1 MQFKS
6 FIEEYKKIA
15 EQFGERAAVI
25 EESSAISHATLYNE
39 AMALAAAVKPIGGK
53 LVVLALPKSYDY
65 IKALLAVWMAGK
77 AFTPLDVN
85 MPESRMKAILSEV
98 EQFNG
103 EPTLVISTKENLA
116 KLENCANQCL
126 FLIDL
131 DRGEADSQLAS
142 PSTIDAED
150 LAYVIFTSGSTG
162 TPKGVLVEH
171 KGLVNLLREQIKA
184 FRLNHLSRSLF
195 YLSISFDASISD
207 LGTALLAGAALV
219 ILPPQKLSPEKLNET
234 FTKYGI
240 TYIDIPP
247 SVLKLLNPQEKP
259 DCLQSMVIGG
269 EVCPS
274 DIVRQW
280 ARALHLVCVYGPTEA
295 TICTSYTVCD
305 ENWDKPLIGKPIANI
320 KYHLRDPNDQSKE
333 LTVEATQKQE
343 AELYISGLG
352 LARGYLFREKL
363 TAERFIID
371 SNGERLYAT
380 RDRVI
385 ALNDGNF
392 VFCGRID
399 RQFKLRGMLIEP
411 EEIEAALME
420 NSLVKRAAV
429 GKRRLE
435 TRDSEILVAYVE
447 PTKGADDCAHSLRQL
462 LSQRLPKWMLPH
474 RFLFVEKM
482 PQTASGK
489 VDLAALEKLAIN
501 NRAQEQEQLETKQEQ
516 LETKQEK
523 GTKKTVKKIGLTE
536 LVKDCAIEILG
547 CDCFGDDENFFE
559 MGLDSLSTVELAAA
573 VCRVGLPVSP
583 ETIFKNPSVNQLVQH
598 LQHSPES
605 GAKDNQANGESTKVL
620 RALLEQEPLR
630 SQIASIESLL
640 NSSLSERGDERSE
653 RGYKTLITGAAG
665 FLGTYLLAELLFQ
678 SDAKFIALIRAKN
691 EAEALDKL
699 LRSAERYSSK
709 HLQLFADANESGKLE
724 ILLGDIKEERLGL
737 DTYTYSALCQNIG
750 RVIHLAAQVNM
761 AASRQEL
768 MDTNVIGT
776 LNIARLAAATPS
788 KELHYC
794 STLSVFV
801 ATDKN
806 KGSLLESDDLS
817 SETTVY
823 GGYAQTKWLA
833 EVVLRRLG
841 NCRLQKA
848 STGQEPIVDTA
859 TPKGQLDLTV
869 YRLGL
874 ITGDQDNAMA
884 PANDFLGLFIKGLH
898 NAGIGELHT
907 GQAAAAISMDISPVD
922 YVAKAMAEL
931 IYGRDKDRQAERKA
945 GLGAE
950 KQSLSLFNYQ
960 PEHPANNALD
970 AEPSPELNTEQIS
983 QPDHPADYQPETPKV
998 LPALPL
1004 HLQHRSTKTFHIAN
1018 NTSLSLQRLALLIA
1032 EASAGNCGN
1041 SSNGQDKATGAPR
1054 ADLDFKAIAAAK
1066 LAICRLYSPEEF
1078 QMLRTMDLFQ
1088 ATGVDFDMQNT
1099 RQALPHLSIPQ
1110 ISDRLLKKYI
1120 AAALGG

>member
-6 FIEEYKKIA
+6 FIEAYKKII
-15 EQFGERAAVI
+15 EQFGERPAVI

-39 AMALAAAVKPIGGK
+39 ALALAAAIEPIGGK

-65 IKALLAVWMAGK
+65 VKALLAVWMAGK

-85 MPESRMKAILSEV
+85 MPETRMKAIFSEV

-103 EPTLVISTKENLA
+103 EPTLVITTKENLA
-116 KLENCANQCL
+116 KPENCASKCV
-126 FLIDL
+126 FLTDL
-131 DRGEADSQLAS
+131 DQDKAGSQLFEPAA
-142 PSTIDAED
+142 IDAED

-184 FRLNHLSRSLF
+184 FNLNHLSRSLF
-195 YLSISFDASISD
+195 YLSISFDASVSD
-207 LGTALLAGAALV
+207 LGTALLAGASLV
-219 ILPPQKLSPEKLNET
+219 ILPPEKLSPEKLNET
-234 FTKYGI
+234 FTNYGI

-259 DCLQSMVIGG
+259 ACLQSMVIGG

-333 LTVEATQKQE
+333 ITLETNEKQE

-371 SNGERLYAT
+371 STGERLYAT

-385 ALNDGNF
+385 ALKDGNF

-447 PTKGADDCAHSLRQL
+447 PTKDAGDCAHSLRQF

-501 NRAQEQEQLETKQEQ
+501 SRRQELEQIETKQENRA
-516 LETKQEK
+516 KRS
-523 GTKKTVKKIGLTE
+523 GLTA

-559 MGLDSLSTVELAAA
+559 IGLDSLSTVELAAA
-573 VCRVGLPVSP
+573 VCRVGLAVSP
-583 ETIFKNPSVNQLVQH
+583 ETIFKNPSVNQLVRH
-598 LQHSPES
+598 LQHSPQA
-605 GAKDNQANGESTKVL
+605 GAKDNQANGESTEVL
-620 RALLEQEPLR
+620 RALLEQEPLQ

-640 NSSLSERGDERSE
+640 QSSLGERAGERSE
-653 RGYKTLITGAAG
+653 SSDKTLITGAAG
-665 FLGTYLLAELLFQ
+665 FLGTYLLAELLLQ
-678 SDAKFIALIRAKN
+678 SDSKFIALIRAKN
-691 EAEALDKL
+691 KAEATDKL
-699 LRSAERYSSK
+699 LGNAERYSSQFS
-709 HLQLFADANESGKLE
+709 QLFADAIANGRLE
-724 ILLGDIKEERLGL
+724 IFQGDIKEERLGL
-737 DTYTYSALCQNIG
+737 DASTYRKLCQNVG

-776 LNIARLAAATPS
+776 LNIARLAAAIPS

-801 ATDKN
+801 ATDRN
-806 KGSLLESDDLS
+806 RDSLLESDDLS

-833 EVVLRRLG
+833 EVILRRLASSSS
-841 NCRLQKA
+841 QMAKA
-848 STGQEPIVDTA
+848 VQVQIGDAAVL
-859 TPKGQLDLTV
+859 KGGLNLTV

-874 ITGDQDNAMA
+874 ITGDQNNATA
-884 PANDFLGLFIKGLH
+884 PVNDFLGLFIKGLH
-898 NAGIGELHT
+898 NTGIDEELT

-922 YVAKAMAEL
+922 YVAKTMAEL
-931 IYGRDKDRQAERKA
+931 INWRNKYPQAEAKA
-945 GLGAE
+945 DFGA
-950 KQSLSLFNYQ
+950 KRQ
-960 PEHPANNALD
+960 
-970 AEPSPELNTEQIS
+970 
-983 QPDHPADYQPETPKV
+983 
-998 LPALPL
+998 PALPL
-1004 HLQHRSTKTFHIAN
+1004 HPQPRTSKTFHIAN

-1032 EASAGNCGN
+1032 EASAGKQDN
-1041 SSNGQDKATGAPR
+1041 SSSSQYIAKGVPR
-1054 ADLDFKAIAAAK
+1054 ADLDFKAVAAAK

-1088 ATGVDFDMQNT
+1088 ATGVEFDMQNT
-1099 RQALPHLSIPQ
+1099 LQALPHLCIPQ
-1110 ISDRLLKKYI
+1110 ISDQLLKKYI
-1120 AAALGG
+1120 AAALDG

>member
-6 FIEEYKKIA
+6 FIEEYKKIT

-85 MPESRMKAILSEV
+85 MPETRMKGILSEV
-98 EQFNG
+98 EQFNA
-103 EPTLVISTKENLA
+103 EPTLVITTKENLA

-126 FLIDL
+126 FLTDL

-219 ILPPQKLSPEKLNET
+219 ILPPQKLSPEKLNDT

-280 ARALHLVCVYGPTEA
+280 SRALHLVCVYGPTEA

-320 KYHLRDPNDQSKE
+320 KYHLRDPNDAGKE
-333 LTVEATQKQE
+333 ITVEANKKQE

-385 ALNDGNF
+385 ALKDGNF

-447 PTKGADDCAHSLRQL
+447 PTKDAGDCAHSLRQF
-462 LSQRLPKWMLPH
+462 LSQRLPRWMLPH

-501 NRAQEQEQLETKQEQ
+501 NRAQEHEQLETKQEQ
-516 LETKQEK
+516 SAKRTA
-523 GTKKTVKKIGLTE
+523 KKTAKKIGLTE

-605 GAKDNQANGESTKVL
+605 AAKDNQANGESTKVL

-640 NSSLSERGDERSE
+640 NLSLSERGDERSE
-653 RGYKTLITGAAG
+653 KSYKTLITGVAG

-699 LRSAERYSSK
+699 LRNAERYSSK
-709 HLQLFADANESGKLE
+709 YRQLFADAIKSGKLE

-737 DTYTYSALCQNIG
+737 DTYTYSALCQSIG

-801 ATDKN
+801 ATDRN

-833 EVVLRRLG
+833 EVILRRLG
-841 NCRLQKA
+841 NCRLPKA
-848 STGQEPIVDTA
+848 STGQEPIVDTK

-874 ITGDQDNAMA
+874 ITGDQNNAMA

-898 NAGIGELHT
+898 NAGIGEEHT
-907 GQAAAAISMDISPVD
+907 GQAAVAISMDISPVD
-922 YVAKAMAEL
+922 YVAKTMAEL
-931 IYGRDKDRQAERKA
+931 MNWRNKDPQAERKA
-945 GLGAE
+945 DFGA
-950 KQSLSLFNYQ
+950 KR
-960 PEHPANNALD
+960 
-970 AEPSPELNTEQIS
+970 
-983 QPDHPADYQPETPKV
+983 K
-998 LPALPL
+998 PALPL
-1004 HLQHRSTKTFHIAN
+1004 HLQPKTTKTFHIAN

-1032 EASAGNCGN
+1032 EARAGKHCN
-1041 SSNGQDKATGAPR
+1041 SSNGQEKATGVPR

-1088 ATGVDFDMQNT
+1088 ATGVEFDMHNT
-1099 RQALPHLSIPQ
+1099 RQALPHLSIPK